1 METMEES
8 CQTWTFDS
16 FFILFLIYL
25 ILKIKLII
33 RYREILSVTYL
44 KAIFKNNVKIESV
57 T

>member
-1 METMEES
+1 MEIMEES